1 MKKVIAIL
9 LTIAM
14 VIGLTACGIVTVTE
28 NKYKGAKKIVLSEN
42 SAKLDGKE
50 IEEFDYTWHVDPS
63 TAHDEVKDCPAEY
76 YTGTKPETDAAAY
89 IAHDIYYYPELDET
103 LFQKV
108 KYDDEEEYVYYYTN
122 EEYKDFIFATLP
134 ILGNEIPTQM
144 MHTEDEAYNNPV
156 IHITQPGTYILEG
169 KWHGQILIDLGDT
182 DETFSNE
189 EAKVTIV
196 LNGVEVTCDCAPSFI
211 AYSAYECDNTWE
223 DKDSWSN
230 EVDTSNAGVNV
241 IIADDTEN
249 SFTGANV
256 YRMLKAKYKDE
267 NDDSEIPVQ
276 KKARKTDG
284 AFYSYVSMNINGDEA
299 NNGILNITSTTFEG
313 LDSELHLTINGGVIN
328 INTQDDGINVN
339 EDHVSVFTM
348 NDGKLT
354 IYAGLGAE
362 GDGVDSNG
370 YVVINGG
377 TLYAIASP
385 FSDNGID
392 SEDGTKVNGGTVFA
406 AGSDMGGNSLNLY
419 IDGEQQYT
427 NRDGFIAPNE
437 GGEEPP
443 EKPDGNPPEMPN
455 GNGNPPEMP
464 NGNGNPPSK
473 PA

>member
-1 MKKVIAIL
+1 MKKVIATL

-211 AYSAYECDNTWE
+211 AYSAYERALTIFEELKE
-223 DKDSWSN
+223 DK
-230 EVDTSNAGVNV
+230 E
-241 IIADDTEN
+241 E
-249 SFTGANV
+249 FTGWVNWPCEFP
-256 YRMLKAKYKDE
+256 E
-267 NDDSEIPVQ
+267 NLFADIEREALRIREKCEVLVVVGIGGSYLGTAAVVQAIAQ
-276 KKARKTDG
+276 KKKG
-284 AFYSYVSMNINGDEA
+284 CPNI
-299 NNGILNITSTTFEG
+299 L
-313 LDSELHLTINGGVIN
+313 
-328 INTQDDGINVN
+328 
-339 EDHVSVFTM
+339 
-348 NDGKLT
+348 
-354 IYAGLGAE
+354 
-362 GDGVDSNG
+362 
-370 YVVINGG
+370 
-377 TLYAIASP
+377 
-385 FSDNGID
+385 
-392 SEDGTKVNGGTVFA
+392 FA
-406 AGSDMGGNSLNLY
+406 GNSLS
-419 IDGEQQYT
+419 GEKLA
-427 NRDGFIAPNE
+427 RVIEIAKSH
-437 GGEEPP
+437 
-443 EKPDGNPPEMPN
+443 KP
-455 GNGNPPEMP
+455 
-464 NGNGNPPSK
+464 SLVCVSI
-473 PA
+473 